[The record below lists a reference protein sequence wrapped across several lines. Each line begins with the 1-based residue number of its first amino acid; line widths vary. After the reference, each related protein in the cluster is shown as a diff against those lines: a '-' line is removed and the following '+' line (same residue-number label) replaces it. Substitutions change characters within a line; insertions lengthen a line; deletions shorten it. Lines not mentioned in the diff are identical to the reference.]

1 MLAGFLAFGIL
12 AGTYAMDALIA
23 GGGLGRTAQIAIA
36 APILFG
42 LLVKVPAVPLH
53 GWLLDVYVS
62 SPISTNVVLS
72 GILPKLGTY
81 GLIKVAIPLLPA
93 GVRPFLPYLA
103 VFGVDKH
110 HLRRLRRLHAARPEG
125 AGRLLVHRYF
135 GLYPARAPPRGTRSA

>member
-1 MLAGFLAFGIL
+1 MN
-12 AGTYAMDALIA
+12 A
-23 GGGLGRTAQIAIA
+23 GGGLSRTAQVAIA

-81 GLIKVAIPLLPA
+81 GLIRIAIPSSLK
-93 GVRPFLPYLA
+93 GWN
-103 VFGVDKH
+103 
-110 HLRRLRRLHAARPEG
+110 
-125 AGRLLVHRYF
+125 
-135 GLYPARAPPRGTRSA
+135 RSCRSWPSSAS